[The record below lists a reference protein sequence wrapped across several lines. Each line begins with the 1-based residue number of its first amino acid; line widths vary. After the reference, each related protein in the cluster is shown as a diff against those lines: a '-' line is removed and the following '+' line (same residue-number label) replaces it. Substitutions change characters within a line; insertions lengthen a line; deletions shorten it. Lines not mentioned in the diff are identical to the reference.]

1 MRVLMFSLVYI
12 FQLQNFIP
20 RKLRRDTSKL
30 YKKMTIDDFIK
41 ASDTSV
47 SFWLDF

>member
-1 MRVLMFSLVYI
+1 MRVLIFPLVYI
-12 FQLQNFIP
+12 FQFQNFIP

-41 ASDTSV
+41 ASDISV
-47 SFWLDF
+47 SFRLDF